1 MMYREELT
9 CRFLET
15 RAIELEIGEVLVA
28 NDRPP
33 AKLLAVDS
41 LQSAIQG

>member
-1 MMYREELT
+1 MYREELN

-15 RAIELEIGEVLVA
+15 RAIGFEIREVLVA

-33 AKLLAVDS
+33 TKLLAVDA
-41 LQSAIQG
+41 LQSVIEG